1 MKQNENN
8 NRDATLGGDE
18 DRSNFVTIN
27 NLRIRARLA
36 RDGSEGE
43 GTPNSGSPFPPRRRL
58 GGFKFHPSKLIG
70 GSHVSRPP
78 LYWAQFTRHSAAAR
92 PIL

>member
-8 NRDATLGGDE
+8 NRDATLGGDG
-18 DRSNFVTIN
+18 DRSNFITIN

-43 GTPNSGSPFPPRRRL
+43 GTPNSGSPFSPHGVGWGDSNSTPA
-58 GGFKFHPSKLIG
+58 S
-70 GSHVSRPP
+70 
-78 LYWAQFTRHSAAAR
+78 
-92 PIL
+92 